1 MQKPSQLELLR
12 NAGFDR
18 SYVINHLFGHR
29 GRRAWH
35 VECSQC
41 EVVVINGRA
50 THEHGCPNRRRENE
64 EE

>member
-1 MQKPSQLELLR
+1 MRELNQLERLR

-18 SYVINHLFGHR
+18 SYIIYNLFGHR

-41 EVVVINGRA
+41 QAFVINGCA
-50 THEHGCPNRRRENE
+50 AHEYGCPNRRREGDKE
-64 EE
+64 